1 MRQNPTD
8 FDDAGACRQRANFY
22 RFLGRL
28 LYEELTDELIKEL
41 ADSLTVVPLDSNM
54 SETERTMAIGMNKMT
69 KYVKHANADTK
80 TESKCDYARIF
91 LGAGSVSKMP
101 VSPYESVYTSPDRLL
116 MQDSRDELCK
126 LYRTEGLAINDSYNM
141 PEDHIAFE
149 FQLMAHLLDKEAK
162 ALSASNESESQQA
175 GKATAGFVEQH
186 IANWVTRFCEEAM
199 PKARTS
205 FYQGVLQCI
214 DAWTRLECKLYEID
228 LDAVIKATVEK
239 IREEQRRRAHEAA
252 VA

>member
-1 MRQNPTD
+1 M
-8 FDDAGACRQRANFY
+8 
-22 RFLGRL
+22 
-28 LYEELTDELIKEL
+28 LYEELTEELIEEL
-41 ADSLTVVPLDSNM
+41 ANSLTVTPLDDSM
-54 SETERTMAIGMNKMT
+54 SETERALAIGMNKMA
-69 KYVKHANADTK
+69 KYVKRANADTK

-126 LYRTEGLAINDSYNM
+126 LYRAESLAINDSYNM

-149 FQLMAHLLDKEAK
+149 FQLMAHLLDKEAE
-162 ALSASNESESQQA
+162 ALSADNEDKSLQT
-175 GKATAGFVEQH
+175 GKATSGFMEQH
-186 IANWVTRFCEEAM
+186 IANWVTRFCKEAM

-214 DAWTRLECKLYEID
+214 DAWTRLECELYGID

-239 IREEQRRRAHEAA
+239 IREEQRRRAREAA